1 MPLRIALSPLGYWRN
16 YNVSDKGEESI
27 SHELRTSFQIA
38 YSLRHK
44 LQTQFR
50 LRYELR
56 YRSGDVVSEKE
67 SFRLAG
73 ADFPIS
79 PQVSRL
85 RFQTRLTHPLGR
97 SEESMCYG
105 ALSTEWFLGLGS
117 SVKKGDLTDQSRNLL
132 AVGLR
137 LSRQVRIETGYML
150 HWVMR
155 QSDTQI
161 NHCLLF
167 QAFIENPFTRADP

>member
-1 MPLRIALSPLGYWRN
+1 MAISPLGYWRN
-16 YNVSDKGEESI
+16 YNFNDQGKGSI
-27 SHELRTSFQIA
+27 SHELRTSFQLSYA
-38 YSLRHK
+38 LKYK

-67 SFRLAG
+67 SFSLAG
-73 ADFPIS
+73 ADFPVS

-85 RFQTRLTHPLGR
+85 RFQTRFTHPLGQK
-97 SEESMCYG
+97 EESRWYG
-105 ALSTEWFLGLGS
+105 ALSSEWFLGLGRT
-117 SVKKGDLTDQSRNLL
+117 VKPGDITDQSRNLL
-132 AVGLR
+132 AIGLR
-137 LSRQVRIETGYML
+137 LSPQIRIETGYLL

-155 QSDTQI
+155 RSDTQI

-167 QAFIENPFTRADP
+167 QAFIENPFTKDGQ